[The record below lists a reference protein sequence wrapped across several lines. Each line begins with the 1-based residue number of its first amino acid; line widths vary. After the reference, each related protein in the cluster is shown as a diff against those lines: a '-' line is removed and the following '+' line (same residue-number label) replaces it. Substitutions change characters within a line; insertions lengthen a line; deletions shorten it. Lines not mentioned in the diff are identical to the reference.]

1 MHFWTRKEEEKN
13 LHCHCQ
19 GATTFDKR
27 TIIITTLKIRALH
40 NDAGLN
46 YTQYINTER
55 HNYTQHNET
64 HHSHIQ
70 HNSTTYND
78 NYYHDSIMT
87 FRIQLAQYIE
97 TQHYVT

>member
-19 GATTFDKR
+19 GATTFSKM
-27 TIIITTLKIRALH
+27 TLKIRALH

-46 YTQYINTER
+46 YNQPINTER
-55 HNYTQHNET
+55 HNYTQHNDT

-70 HNSTTYND
+70 DTSTTYND
-78 NYYHDSIMT
+78 NYYHVSIMT

-97 TQHYVT
+97 TQHNIT